1 MCEAESCYC
10 ARPAGHRKRHAGGGG
25 ATSAGRTG
33 GSKSCLHG
41 IHRARDMRRA
51 GLRNPVAQL
60 GVPMLFHWRASG
72 STALAAPGP
81 FVVLIVSEMHAE
93 IN

>member
-1 MCEAESCYC
+1 MGEAEACYC
-10 ARPAGHRKRHAGGGG
+10 ARPAGHRKRHTGGGG
-25 ATSAGRTG
+25 AASAGRTG

-41 IHRARDMRRA
+41 IRRARDMRGA
-51 GLRNPVAQL
+51 GLRIPAAQL

-81 FVVLIVSEMHAE
+81 FVVLIVSEMNAK